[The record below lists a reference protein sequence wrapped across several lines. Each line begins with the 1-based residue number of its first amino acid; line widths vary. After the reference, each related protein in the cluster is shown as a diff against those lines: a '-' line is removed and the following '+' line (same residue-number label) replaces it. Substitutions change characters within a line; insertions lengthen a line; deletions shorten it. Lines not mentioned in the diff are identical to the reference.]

1 MGPSLLEYG
10 KIRRFSEAEAKV
22 AYDKIY
28 NSHATF
34 PCSLMPRFGTNGVL
48 TIEQIKDL
56 VALLMSPESPVNR
69 P

>member
-1 MGPSLLEYG
+1 MGPSLLAYG
-10 KIRRFSEAEAKV
+10 KIRKFSEAAAKV
-22 AYDKIY
+22 TYDKIY
-28 NSHATF
+28 NSHATL

-48 TIEQIKDL
+48 TLEQIKDL